1 MARHHHSLGDEAT
14 SAGLLGATAVAA
26 WFLLLDLIAGRPLHI
41 ASVFGQVLLFGDR
54 TPELA
59 RLHWGAVEAYGFFHF
74 LSFLA
79 VAWLAVRLLHM
90 AVRQPVW
97 LFGLLLLFVTLETAA
112 FAVSFVLFQG
122 TGAEYLRA
130 PVLIGG
136 PVQQDRGFVLHETD
150 DADWDST
157 FQVSDRLSVTTS
169 RDILAALAEGRG
181 PRRSLLA
188 LGYAGWSEGQLE
200 SELQDNAW
208 LAVAADA
215 TIVFDT
221 PLEQRWSAAAR
232 LMGVDL
238 SLLTDYAGHA

>member
-97 LFGLLLLFVTLETAA
+97 LFGLLLLFVTLDTAA

-130 PVLIGG
+130 PVLIGN
-136 PVQQDRGFVLHETD
+136 
-150 DADWDST
+150 
-157 FQVSDRLSVTTS
+157 
-169 RDILAALAEGRG
+169 ALAVLVMGTYLWRTHRLVVRYVARVPLGDTGDEPEVRT
-181 PRRSLLA
+181 PEAWHAMARWRR
-188 LGYAGWSEGQLE
+188 
-200 SELQDNAW
+200 
-208 LAVAADA
+208 
-215 TIVFDT
+215 
-221 PLEQRWSAAAR
+221 PWSAIR
-232 LMGVDL
+232 
-238 SLLTDYAGHA
+238 